1 MKAKVIK
8 ATKMQGFPHLTIAK
22 DSVVEVVGTPTEEG
36 FIAVRV
42 LCGTEY
48 EHIAMINV
56 NDIEG
61 IEEE

>member
-8 ATKMQGFPHLTIAK
+8 ATKIQGFPHLTIAK
-22 DSVVEVVGTPTEEG
+22 DSIVEVIGTPTEDD

-56 NDIEG
+56 KDIEG